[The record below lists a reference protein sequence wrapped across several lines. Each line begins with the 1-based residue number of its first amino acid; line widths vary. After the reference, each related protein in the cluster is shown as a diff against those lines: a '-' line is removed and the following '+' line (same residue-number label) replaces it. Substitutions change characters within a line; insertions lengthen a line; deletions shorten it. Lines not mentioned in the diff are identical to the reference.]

1 MRVVQKIGRD
11 GEIVIRR
18 YPEVPSVPDNIIDA
32 QRLLRFAGPGQLDH
46 FLRQINAGDF
56 RRTPLADYPGVETFP
71 AGDVDHLLAGWIA
84 DQPHQRES
92 LDIGAPRLLLR
103 ARVLLRDGIVFRCH
117 ARPRSTVE
125 TARVMPRSS
134 KSSARHPL
142 DRIVSGWSSGGC
154 YGRSP
159 LPRGRGSVIV
169 GTAVDVD
176 RLAGDEAAVVA
187 DQKEAGG
194 GDFVDMTLP
203 AERDTGRIRHAAL
216 IPFGVVPPC
225 IDAAG

>member
-103 ARVLLRDGIVFRCH
+103 AFVLLRDGIVIRRH
-117 ARPRSTVE
+117 ARPRS
-125 TARVMPRSS
+125 
-134 KSSARHPL
+134 
-142 DRIVSGWSSGGC
+142 IVKKNHTPEHT
-154 YGRSP
+154 GR
-159 LPRGRGSVIV
+159 RGSI
-169 GTAVDVD
+169 
-176 RLAGDEAAVVA
+176 EAMSQMGPNTQEEFSRFVVESTE
-187 DQKEAGG
+187 K
-194 GDFVDMTLP
+194 
-203 AERDTGRIRHAAL
+203 
-216 IPFGVVPPC
+216 
-225 IDAAG
+225 